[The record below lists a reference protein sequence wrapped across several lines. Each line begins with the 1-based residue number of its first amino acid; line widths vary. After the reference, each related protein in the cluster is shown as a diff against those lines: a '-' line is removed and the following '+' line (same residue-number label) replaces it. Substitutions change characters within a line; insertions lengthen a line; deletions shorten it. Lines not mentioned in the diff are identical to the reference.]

1 MNNKKLISIVIPV
14 YNEEEN
20 IPLIYDNLKSVL
32 KTTNHNHEL
41 IFVNDG
47 SSDKSSDIL
56 EEICNKDQNV
66 KYLGFSRNFGK
77 ESATS
82 AGLHI
87 IRGNA
92 AIIIDADLQHPV
104 ELIPDFIK
112 KWEEGAEIVIGIRN
126 KNKGEGLIKKIGSI
140 FFYKLINLIGDTK
153 ITPQATDFRLIDR
166 IVIEEF
172 NRFTERQRITRGIL
186 DWMGFKKDYIYFDAN
201 IRNAGK
207 AKYSFL
213 KKLKLTASSFV
224 THSLIPLKLAGYL
237 GILITFFSVPVG
249 LFIIVEKYILNDP
262 LGLKFSGITILAIFT
277 LFLMGILLSC
287 LGLIALYIANIQIEV
302 TNRPLYIIKN
312 RKNIDS

>member
-1 MNNKKLISIVIPV
+1 MNDKKVISIVVPV

-20 IPLIYDNLKSVL
+20 IPLIYDNLKLVL
-32 KTTNHNHEL
+32 SGINYNYEI
-41 IFVNDG
+41 IFINDG
-47 SSDKSSDIL
+47 STDRSYHILNNITDKD
-56 EEICNKDQNV
+56 DAV
-66 KYLGFSRNFGK
+66 KYLEFSRNFGK

-104 ELIPDFIK
+104 ELIPNFIK
-112 KWEEGAEIVIGIRN
+112 KWEEGAEMVIGIRN
-126 KNKGEGLIKKIGSI
+126 KNAGEGFIKKLGSS
-140 FFYKLINLIGDTK
+140 FFYKLINLMGDIK

-166 IVIEEF
+166 KVIEEF
-172 NRFTERQRITRGIL
+172 NKFTERQRITRGIL

-201 IRNAGK
+201 VRNAGK

-224 THSLIPLKLAGYL
+224 THSMIPLKLAGYL
-237 GILITFFSVPVG
+237 GVFITFFSVILG
-249 LFIIVEKYILNDP
+249 LFIIIEKYILNDP
-262 LGLKFSGITILAIFT
+262 WGLKFSGIAILAVFI
-277 LFLMGILLSC
+277 LFLMGIALIC

-312 RKNIDS
+312 KKNI